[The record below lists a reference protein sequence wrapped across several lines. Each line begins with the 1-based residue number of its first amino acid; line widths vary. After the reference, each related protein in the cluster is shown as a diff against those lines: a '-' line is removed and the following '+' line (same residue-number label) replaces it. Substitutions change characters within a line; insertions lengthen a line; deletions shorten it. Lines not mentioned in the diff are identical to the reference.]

1 MKNKTE
7 DLKTILIEL
16 ITDVYRGFTG
26 DGEPYVRY
34 NTEKASN
41 KILKL
46 FNTEQINKEAK
57 RSARQLDLA
66 CEAIDEIYDIA
77 DTETEKILR
86 KYFKA
91 VDKLNKQNE
100 NTK

>member
-7 DLKTILIEL
+7 ELKMILIEL

-46 FNTEQINKEAK
+46 FNTEQIKKEAVEDY
-57 RSARQLDLA
+57 R
-66 CEAIDEIYDIA
+66 CEVTQGIESYFQNKK
-77 DTETEKILR
+77 EVLKILR
-86 KYFKA
+86 KL
-91 VDKLNKQNE
+91 DKQYLEKGQNE
-100 NTK
+100 